1 MQKYL
6 RIIFSIMLFAYLV
19 IALTLSAG
27 EADTDVCNGVHISVT
42 GDNSGRQFVT
52 AEELA
57 HEIGDLPEKAKGV
70 ALASINTQEIRKSLL
85 ALDKVEDAQVIR
97 MTDGTIQIKAQPIVP
112 VARIFDNGK
121 SYYINRIGKRVSAN
135 ARYHKDVPIIEGHF
149 DPADTVFTPQ
159 SLLPLI
165 NYIAAD
171 SVWNSFISMV
181 KVKSPTDIILV
192 PNIREHVINIGAP
205 NHFDDKFSRLKRFY
219 TEVLPKQGWEK
230 YDTLTLK
237 WRGQLVASKRKRHS
251 APVEIVK
258 FEDEE
263 AVDTGT
269 MLAGD
274 DVAPGQTMPGVEA
287 HSEKPIPNKIKP

>member
-1 MQKYL
+1 
-6 RIIFSIMLFAYLV
+6 MLLAYLV

-27 EADTDVCNGVHISVT
+27 ETDADTCRGIHISVL
-42 GDNSGRQFVT
+42 GSDSDRQFVS

-57 HEIGDLPEKAKGV
+57 HEIGDLPDKATGMK
-70 ALASINTQEIRKSLL
+70 LTSINTQDIRRTLL
-85 ALDKVEDAQVIR
+85 ALDKVEDAQVVR

-121 SYYINRIGKRVSAN
+121 SYYINKIGKRVSTN
-135 ARYHKDVPIIEGHF
+135 ARYHKDVPVIAGHF

-165 NYIAAD
+165 DYIAPD
-171 SVWNSFISMV
+171 SVWSTFISMI
-181 KVKSPTDIILV
+181 KVKSPSDIILV
-192 PNIREHVINIGAP
+192 PNIKEHVINIGAP
-205 NHFDDKFSRLKRFY
+205 ADFDDKFSRLKRFY

-251 APVEIVK
+251 APVEFMK
-258 FEDEE
+258 YEDEE

-274 DVAPGQTMPGVEA
+274 DVAPGQTMPGIEA
-287 HSEKPIPNKIKP
+287 HSEKPIPKQIITPKP

>member
-1 MQKYL
+1 
-6 RIIFSIMLFAYLV
+6 MLMAYLV

-27 EADTDVCNGVHISVT
+27 EADNDVCRGVHISVS
-42 GDNSGRQFVT
+42 DSDAGRQFVS

-57 HEIGDLPEKAKGV
+57 HEIDDLPEKAKGMP
-70 ALASINTQEIRKSLL
+70 LACINTQEIRRALL
-85 ALDKVEDAQVIR
+85 ELDKVEDAHVVR
-97 MTDGTIQIKAQPIVP
+97 MTDGSIHITAQPIVP

-121 SYYINRIGKRVSAN
+121 SYYINKIGKRVSAN
-135 ARYHKDVPIIEGHF
+135 ARYHKDVPVIDGHF
-149 DPADTVFTPQ
+149 DPADTLFTPQ

-165 NYIAAD
+165 NYIAND
-171 SVWNSFISMV
+171 SVWSNFISMV

-205 NHFDDKFSRLKRFY
+205 SHFDDKFSRLKRFY

-230 YDTLTLK
+230 YDTLSLK
-237 WRGQLVASKRKRHS
+237 WRGQLVATKRKRHS
-251 APVEIVK
+251 APVEFVK
-258 FEDEE
+258 YEDEE

-274 DVAPGQTMPGVEA
+274 DVAPGQTMPGKQA
-287 HSEKPIPNKIKP
+287 HSEKPIPAN